1 MCIYF
6 ILYFVVTSALL
17 WQEWIVFHENKRAKA
32 SIKMVKCLNR
42 FWIKKAWALSNGII
56 ISKNII
62 IFIEEKS
69 KLCNTITFKIMIL

>member
-1 MCIYF
+1 MICVSILFF
-6 ILYFVVTSALL
+6 IFWILIIILSALL

-69 KLCNTITFKIMIL
+69 K